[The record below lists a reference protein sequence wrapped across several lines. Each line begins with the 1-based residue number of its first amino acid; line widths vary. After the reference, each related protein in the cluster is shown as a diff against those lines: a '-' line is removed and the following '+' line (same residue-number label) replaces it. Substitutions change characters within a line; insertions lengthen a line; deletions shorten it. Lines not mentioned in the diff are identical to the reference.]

1 MILNHRIFLTP
12 RTDPQMMCP
21 RNLSKSRPNHEPDLV
36 VGAMPHPYIGAG
48 ASSAEERAASLG
60 RTLNDVVSDGL
71 RLLLAERPGPH
82 REIMLPAFGGSGL
95 LPGAVLE
102 DKDALAPLLKGNDR
116 RCC

>member
-1 MILNHRIFLTP
+1 M
-12 RTDPQMMCP
+12 
-21 RNLSKSRPNHEPDLV
+21 
-36 VGAMPHPYIGAG
+36 
-48 ASSAEERAASLG
+48 
-60 RTLNDVVSDGL
+60 NDVVSDGL